1 MKHSFSCL
9 IYYIKFSGAITPSW
23 NMQIPP
29 TVSPWEFQQSNN
41 CSRNVNNNL
50 VLIQTESKP
59 KTKGHSFPSIFFS
72 NARSMVNKLDE
83 IHGTIKANSF
93 SIAAIT
99 ESWLSSRVT
108 DDLISLPG
116 YVTCRKDRPDDKRG
130 GGICTYISSQT
141 NFIELNDLN
150 NSIFECQWLL
160 IKPYRLPRGINA
172 IIFAVIYHPPG
183 NDDNELRAYLF
194 SCLDK
199 ALSAHPN
206 SAIILLGD
214 FNQFKPGNL
223 CSSFKL
229 KKLFTKATRG
239 NNVLDQ
245 AYSTL
250 SSYYAE
256 AKILPQLGMSDH
268 SSVFLQPLNVLPSHQ
283 PTIRITKRS
292 CKTFNKQAVYSSLQS
307 FNWTSLQHLP
317 SCEEQFSMFHST
329 ISNIIDNHLSVRH
342 FKLHP
347 TDKPWFTADIKEAI
361 ANRQRAW
368 VKGNPTLYGF
378 YRRKVTKLCKSARQ
392 NFYHNKVMNTQ
403 HHNPKKWWDSI
414 KQLSGQSKSTS
425 LSKMVINGSSV
436 SSLELAEI
444 IKGNLH

>member
-1 MKHSFSCL
+1 MRAHSYYEQHFASVLNSHKPNWQEGSTWFISCC
-9 IYYIKFSGAITPSW
+9 T
-23 NMQIPP
+23 QH
-29 TVSPWEFQQSNN
+29 V
-41 CSRNVNNNL
+41 
-50 VLIQTESKP
+50 
-59 KTKGHSFPSIFFS
+59 H
-72 NARSMVNKLDE
+72 
-83 IHGTIKANSF
+83 
-93 SIAAIT
+93 
-99 ESWLSSRVT
+99 
-108 DDLISLPG
+108 
-116 YVTCRKDRPDDKRG
+116 
-130 GGICTYISSQT
+130 GGI
-141 NFIELNDLN
+141 DLTVR
-150 NSIFECQWLL
+150 IFKCFFVEFRFCPLDFAS
-160 IKPYRLPRGINA
+160 PANMINA

-194 SCLDK
+194 SRLDK

-229 KKLFTKATRG
+229 NKLVTKATRG

-256 AKILPQLGMSDH
+256 AKILLPLGMSDH

-307 FNWTSLQHLP
+307 FNWTSIYHLP
-317 SCEEQFSMFHST
+317 SCEQQFSMFQST
-329 ISNIIDNHLSVRH
+329 INNIIDNHLPVRH

-368 VKGNPTLYGF
+368 VKGNSTLYRF
-378 YRRKVTKLCKSARQ
+378 YRRKVTKLCKSASQ

-414 KQLSGQSKSTS
+414 EQLSCQSKSTS
-425 LSKMVINGSSV
+425 LSKMVINGSTV
-436 SSLELAEI
+436 SGLELAEI
-444 IKGNLH
+444 INASFNKVNADMQPLLFDGIPVQLTPD